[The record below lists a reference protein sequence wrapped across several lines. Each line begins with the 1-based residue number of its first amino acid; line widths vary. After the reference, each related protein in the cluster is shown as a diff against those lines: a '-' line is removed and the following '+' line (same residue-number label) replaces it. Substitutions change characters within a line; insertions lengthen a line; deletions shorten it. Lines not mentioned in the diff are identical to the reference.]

1 MSESAITIIK
11 YFCDRFLDIDY
22 YPSNLKAILD
32 LELFKIKNIKK
43 EDLLKFQKFNIKT
56 FRDLCNLE
64 QSDYDKLI
72 NRSFIEKKL
81 LNNIIIAATLI
92 ANAWNKRSLYL
103 NKPKMK
109 VVVTGLDFAG
119 KTSLINRLIHDYN
132 YNDMNNI
139 EPTIGTNIEEYQSKW
154 LNLILW
160 DLGGQKDNIN
170 EYLESPEKFFVQ
182 LDVLIFV
189 IDVQDDIRYSE
200 AVRYLND
207 LIEIFTFLNENPYI
221 LVLLNKV
228 DSDKTDDP
236 DFQIKLEYLMDKI
249 ANLFITSQKS
259 WNFELIPTSIYNFY
273 STEPEI
279 AKSIK
284 KIFTKEKSERNLDT
298 LIDINEKLER
308 ILNINLKLMDKIVSD
323 FSKIKQTLFRIS
335 PSDISQSIFPIPIQN
350 VPNKN
355 VFNEQKTSQKD
366 RKKKKESKR
375 KELKKRGKI
384 KKVIGPPKRLE
395 SIIPPNEI
403 IQSIK
408 NNQIITNEKLKE
420 IKSELNPT
428 PKSSNLRTTPP
439 FAPKVAYLSKDNL
452 KPPPPPPKIA
462 IKNGSSLQV
471 TRKHIISELKELF
484 IKKGLVPHKNP

>member
-1 MSESAITIIK
+1 MSESANTIIK
-11 YFCDRFLDIDY
+11 YFCDRFLDIEY

-32 LELFKIKNIKK
+32 FDLHKIKNIKK

-56 FRDLCNLE
+56 FRDLCNLD
-64 QSDYDKLI
+64 QSDYDRLI
-72 NRSFIEKKL
+72 NHSFIEKNL

-92 ANAWNKRSLYL
+92 ANSWNKRSIYL

-109 VVVTGLDFAG
+109 VVVAGLDFAG

-139 EPTIGTNIEEYQSKW
+139 EPTIGTNIEEYHSKW

-189 IDVQDDIRYSE
+189 IDAQDDNRYNE

-221 LVLLNKV
+221 LVLINKV
-228 DSDKTDDP
+228 DSDIAEDP

-249 ANLFITSQKS
+249 TNIFINSQKS

-273 STEPEI
+273 SSEPEI

-284 KIFTKEKSERNLDT
+284 KIFTKEKSETHLDT
-298 LIDINEKLER
+298 ITEINEKLER
-308 ILNINLKLMDKIVSD
+308 ILNINLELMDKIVSD
-323 FSKIKQTLFRIS
+323 FSKIKQTLFRFTHS
-335 PSDISQSIFPIPIQN
+335 NVSQSLFNIPIQD
-350 VPNKN
+350 VPCKN
-355 VFNEQKTSQKD
+355 SFDKQKTNQKD
-366 RKKKKESKR
+366 RTKKKESKK
-375 KELKKRGKI
+375 KELKKRERI

-395 SIIPPNEI
+395 SIISPNEI
-403 IQSIK
+403 TQNIK
-408 NNQIITNEKLKE
+408 NNHKITEEKLKE
-420 IKSELNPT
+420 IKNDLTPT
-428 PKSSNLRTTPP
+428 PKSSDLRSTPP
-439 FAPKVAYLSKDNL
+439 IAPKKGYLSKADL

-462 IKNGSSLQV
+462 IKNDTSLQGN
-471 TRKHIISELKELF
+471 RKQIISELKELF
-484 IKKGLVPHKNP
+484 IRRGLVPHKNI

>member
-1 MSESAITIIK
+1 MSESANTIIK
-11 YFCDRFLDIDY
+11 YFCDRFLDIEY

-32 LELFKIKNIKK
+32 LELNKIKNIKK
-43 EDLLKFQKFNIKT
+43 EDLLKFQKFNIVT

-64 QSDYDKLI
+64 QSDYDQLI
-72 NRSFIEKKL
+72 NYSFIEKTI

-92 ANAWNKRSLYL
+92 ANAWNKRSIYL

-109 VVVTGLDFAG
+109 VVVVGLDFAG

-160 DLGGQKDNIN
+160 DLGGQKDNIS

-189 IDVQDDIRYSE
+189 IDSQDDIRYNE
-200 AVRYLND
+200 AVHYLND

-228 DSDKTDDP
+228 DSDIAEDP
-236 DFQIKLEYLMDKI
+236 DFQIKLEYLMDKLTNI
-249 ANLFITSQKS
+249 FINSQKS

-298 LIDINEKLER
+298 LTDINEQLAR
-308 ILNINLKLMDKIVSD
+308 ILNINLELMDKIVSD
-323 FSKIKQTLFRIS
+323 FSIIKQTLFRFT
-335 PSDISQSIFPIPIQN
+335 PSDISQSLFNIPIQN

-355 VFNEQKTSQKD
+355 SFDEQKVNQKD
-366 RKKKKESKR
+366 RKKKKESKK
-375 KELKKRGKI
+375 KESKKRERI
-384 KKVIGPPKRLE
+384 KKVIGPPKRLG
-395 SIIPPNEI
+395 SIIPPIEI
-403 IQSIK
+403 TQSIK
-408 NNQIITNEKLKE
+408 NNQKITNEKLKE
-420 IKSELNPT
+420 IKNDLNPT

-439 FAPKVAYLSKDNL
+439 LAPKKDYLSKATL
-452 KPPPPPPKIA
+452 KPPPPPPKIV
-462 IKNGSSLQV
+462 IKNETSLQIN
-471 TRKHIISELKELF
+471 RKQIISELKELF
-484 IKKGLVPHKNP
+484 IKKGLV